1 MNGLSFLNSPLLWG
15 LTLAA
20 VPILIHL
27 LFRRRFRRIEWAPMR
42 YLKLSIQKNRR
53 RFRIEQLLL
62 LALRTLIVLLLFFL
76 LARPVMHAEGLG
88 GWLGG
93 RSRTSQLLLL
103 DDSLSMGAKD
113 AGRSAFDRAREL
125 ALEIVASIGPRDRF
139 TLVLSSQPRAPL
151 LREVEL
157 NDPDEA
163 RQLIDG
169 LSVSD
174 AFTSWKS
181 TLDSVDELLSS
192 GTLPIREVTLITD
205 LRRAG
210 WNEEIT
216 ELANRWAGSQVRLRI
231 FDVGSD
237 KTESVSLLDLR
248 QVDRVSLTGAATR
261 WEAVVRNQ
269 TSHDLEGVE
278 ASFLIDGKPSLVR
291 LPNLRP
297 ALRPRCRW

>member
-1 MNGLSFLNSPLLWG
+1 M
-15 LTLAA
+15 AA
-20 VPILIHL
+20 DLGTVIP
-27 LFRRRFRRIEWAPMR
+27 RGP
-42 YLKLSIQKNRR
+42 
-53 RFRIEQLLL
+53 
-62 LALRTLIVLLLFFL
+62 
-76 LARPVMHAEGLG
+76 GLG

-125 ALEIVASIGPRDRF
+125 ALEIVGTVGPRDRF

-157 NDPDEA
+157 NDPNEA
-163 RQLIDG
+163 RQLING

-181 TLDSVDELLSS
+181 TLDAVDELLTS

-210 WNEEIT
+210 WERGISNVT
-216 ELANRWAGSQVRLRI
+216 AGR
-231 FDVGSD
+231 
-237 KTESVSLLDLR
+237 LLDLLR
-248 QVDRVSLTGAATR
+248 TDTEPDRDVQVAGNGA
-261 WEAVVRNQ
+261 
-269 TSHDLEGVE
+269 
-278 ASFLIDGKPSLVR
+278 P
-291 LPNLRP
+291 RP
-297 ALRPRCRW
+297 